1 MTDEDLDGYVTSV
14 DGHSPVNGAVNFGLA
29 GSKWMKTDASGH
41 LTTTNDE
48 PITLSSQSSG
58 YLYNNSGTAQYTTLT
73 ASKWV
78 KTDSNGRLATTND
91 KVVTIGSNQTGS
103 STNITV
109 VTGVTWSG
117 TQLVVAR
124 KQLNFSNGVLTSTTN
139 LTNTTIDTVA
149 YTP

>member
-1 MTDEDLDGYVTSV
+1 M
-14 DGHSPVNGAVNFGLA
+14 NGAVSFGLTA
-29 GSKWMKTDASGH
+29 SKWVKTDSSGH

-78 KTDSNGRLATTND
+78 KTDSNGRLTTTDD
-91 KVVTIGSNQTGS
+91 KVVTIASNKTGQT
-103 STNITV
+103 TNIDV
-109 VTGVTWSG
+109 VTGVTWNG

-124 KQLNFSNGVLTSTTN
+124 KQLSFSNGVLTSTTN
-139 LTNTTIDTVA
+139 LTNTKIDTVA
-149 YTP
+149 YSPT